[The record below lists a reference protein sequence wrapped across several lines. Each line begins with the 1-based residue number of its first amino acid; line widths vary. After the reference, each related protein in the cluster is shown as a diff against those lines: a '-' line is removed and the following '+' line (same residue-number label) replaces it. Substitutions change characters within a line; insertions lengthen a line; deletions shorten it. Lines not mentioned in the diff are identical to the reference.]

1 MYENIPF
8 RNYFSFHEYEYYLD
22 VSKQCELLNETK
34 SMFDG
39 LKEAFEWYKDN
50 KDKVNSKLYMEYID
64 SNIVL

>member
-1 MYENIPF
+1 
-8 RNYFSFHEYEYYLD
+8 
-22 VSKQCELLNETK
+22 LLNETK